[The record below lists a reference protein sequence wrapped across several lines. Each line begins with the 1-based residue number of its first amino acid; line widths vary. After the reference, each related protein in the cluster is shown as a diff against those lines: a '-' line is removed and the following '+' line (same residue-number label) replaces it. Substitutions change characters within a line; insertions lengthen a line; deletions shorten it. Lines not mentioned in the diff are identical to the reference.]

1 MMKRIL
7 KVLLVALMVVA
18 SIVRVD
24 AKTTISQR
32 VQNIINSM
40 SSTDKV
46 AQMIQVDTRWITPE
60 EVAEYKIGSI
70 LSGGGAAPSTGN
82 QLKNWA
88 DSANS
93 YQQAVI
99 NSGGIPL
106 LYGIDAVHGNNN
118 LYGAT
123 IYPHNI
129 GLAAANNQQ
138 LVENI
143 GNATTSEV
151 RAMGANWTFTPTL
164 GVPHNERWGR
174 TYETFG
180 DDVERVTSL
189 GNSYIKGIE
198 KDGSTLS
205 TAKHYLGEG
214 LTTNGTNQGNVELSE
229 RDYNDLINANMD
241 NKIVKEILTPYKKAI
256 DQGVQSIMVSYNSI
270 NGKKCHGN
278 KDVITSL
285 LKEKLGFEGIV
296 ISDYNGLDQI
306 ENQSS
311 YKDKAIACINAGVD
325 MLMVAEK
332 DGDTPRWKNLYNA
345 LVEAVNENKIIEERL
360 NDATARILTAKEN
373 IGLLDDSSKAY
384 ANTTEQALFGGQEHR
399 TLARQAVSE
408 SLVLLKNDI
417 VKDNQTIMQAL
428 QNMDNLIVAGS
439 AGDDIGKQCGGWT
452 ITWQGATGN
461 TTKGTTIFSGLKAA
475 MDKKGGTV
483 NYSANGVFTDSDKKV
498 DAAIVVVGENPYAE
512 SSGDRSA
519 GQLKLPASDISTIKQ
534 IENSHPDTPIILVLT
549 TGRPIAIADYVNDQH
564 IKGIVNAWLPGS
576 EGEGVADVLLG
587 DKDFVG
593 TNPITWTWYPQDIT
607 SKYTDTSKVLY
618 PVGYGLKKVEKTGNF
633 TTIDDPNVVDLGKT
647 NGKLEAED
655 FVDAHSS
662 IQLENNGTTVGY
674 LQDGRYMTYKIK
686 VPEKAAYKLT
696 VQVARQYEST
706 IDGAF
711 ELYLD
716 DELVLEKKNT
726 SVVSTGSWTTFTAQE
741 MKALVSLKAGVHELK
756 LVARDKDFNFDYY
769 IFEKAGDYIGP
780 VVPEEVTNVGTGAM
794 LQEGAVEVS
803 MSSSENSQSMA
814 WYKGEF
820 EISNKNA
827 TKDALDLRVA
837 DDSTQTTIIVN
848 DQKTYQS
855 VLGMGTSIEEATIHN
870 LLKMGDENRQAFLRR
885 LLDPVN
891 GMGMSLMRVTIG
903 ASDFTAQDFYTYYDG
918 TGKELDGKPD
928 WNNVTGKGFSIQKDQ
943 DYGVIKVLKEMM
955 TIAKE
960 LGVENNLKFF
970 ASSWTPPG
978 WMKTA
983 TSSSKS
989 YENNNLLLK
998 GGKLNDSYINDL
1010 AKYMVRFVEEYKKQG
1025 IPIYAM
1031 TLQNEP
1037 LLEINYPSCAMTG
1050 TQEAKLAKA
1059 IKSELAQSTI
1069 LNDQEKNIKL
1079 WAFDHNFDGAD
1090 KFMKDFFKEAGN
1102 DYNIDGIAFHPYG
1115 GNASTMGSFYD
1126 DYKDQLSMN
1135 LTERSVWGTSGAN
1148 DIITWLRNGSESYN
1162 SWVTMLDSNIAT
1174 HHWVGT
1180 PDPTL
1185 FVQDANNPQRYWA
1198 TPEVYIISQFTKYV
1212 KPGYVR
1218 IDTNNGSSSTVTNVA
1233 FKDPETGKIVM
1244 IVANRSGSD
1253 QKFKVMMNGTQFNAV
1268 LPAGNVATYVW
1279 DGSIAEVK
1287 GNEIP
1292 GVLKATDAI
1301 NYDKLKVKDDGSGF
1315 GDIQDGAWADY
1326 LIDVKEAGLYNVSIP
1341 HAIGPTSGPSVDSNI
1356 DNKQIIL
1363 KVNNEEVGHTV
1374 TKRFDTWSS
1383 GWGAW
1388 STTRNAQIQVKLNA
1402 GVQRLTLALPQGNMD
1417 VCTLTFTKAKDVLN
1431 VPGYIQALDYSYGEN
1446 IIAEN
1451 NENVGFFDDDDKL
1464 EYTVNVQKAGN
1475 CKMKLEYAKGEKD
1488 AEFDIYVD
1496 NVLTASSTLETTGS
1510 FSTYKTGTVAIDL
1523 PKGSHKIMFV
1533 PKNTGGFNLK
1543 SLSFGS
1549 YIKLENDLLKEGKL
1563 DGQKITVQLKD
1574 GKFNKQFNRDN
1585 WHIDLPQGVDFD
1597 LDRVSDTKATIT
1609 LKGQEVVDY
1618 DNNRTLKVEIDAKEV
1633 GDKDYLLS
1641 DQTVIEAV
1649 DDKEMLEDIGN
1660 LDFDSNT
1667 LVLKITGGK
1676 FNQNIKTSDLTLSE
1690 EIAQYV
1696 KVSEVKVNKD
1706 GTEVSVILERT
1717 NTNYDDLVGTIN
1729 VKPSGYSEGDIDLV
1743 ANIKLLKTD
1752 RLPESINVKDE
1763 AVKLNESDAYRKRG
1777 TLVNGAKGDY
1787 LDFFLNIEE
1796 EGNYVLT
1803 YKVKDNEAVENGLKL
1818 SGGLGLATDN
1828 LGSVS
1833 FGKYWGNAQGYA
1845 QMLNLKAGEQT
1856 LRFEVNNPGFELTD
1870 LQIKKLTD
1878 VIEVNDTKD
1887 GKTTISAD
1895 QVVDGSKEIGWA
1907 IEGSST
1913 KNIGFGSA
1921 GTYQDYYVDVKTAG
1935 LYDLKVNYSHDCASD
1950 TKAIA
1955 MRVDGNTTTQLGE
1968 VTLKNTGGWANY
1980 QDSDTIEIRLEAG
1993 KQFIRIYDDIDG
2005 FNYRHVQLTFKG
2017 KQDVTQPEITGK
2029 DAIVCVGDETDIKDL
2044 LELKATDD
2052 IDGDLSD
2059 KLTISG
2065 DYDCH
2070 QVGIYIITVT
2080 VSDQAGNEATKL
2092 FKIKVVE
2099 KAKLVVDAK
2108 EFIVGDE
2115 FDPLT
2120 GVKVYDVDGTNITE
2134 KLTVVSNNVNVN
2146 KAGTYQVTY
2155 RVVDALGN
2163 EVEFTR
2169 EVIVK
2174 KVKTD
2179 VEPSNPDV
2187 PSVSK
2192 PNDSSSDN
2200 QLSSSNG
2207 GQETIVGQVVKST
2220 KTGDNTQLVTMMS
2233 MLLLAGI
2240 GFIVLKR
2247 RKYNH

>member
-1 MMKRIL
+1 MKRIL
-7 KVLLVALMVVA
+7 KVLLVALMVIA
-18 SIVRVD
+18 STVRVD
-24 AKTTISQR
+24 AKSTISER

-46 AQMIQVDTRWITPE
+46 AQMIQADTRWITPE

-82 QLKNWA
+82 QLSNWA

-129 GLAAANNQQ
+129 GLAAANDQQ

-143 GNATTSEV
+143 GSATASEV

-189 GNSYIKGIE
+189 GNAYIKGIE

-229 RDYNDLINANMD
+229 SDYNDLINANMD

-278 KDVITSL
+278 KDVLTTL
-285 LKEKLGFEGIV
+285 LKEKLGFEGII

-345 LVEAVNENKIIEERL
+345 LVDAVNEDKISEERL
-360 NDATARILTAKEN
+360 NDAVARILTAKEN

-384 ANTTEQALFGGQEHR
+384 ANKDAQALFGGQEHR

-408 SLVLLKNDI
+408 SLVLLKNDT
-417 VKDNQTIMQAL
+417 VKDGQTMMQAL
-428 QNMDNLIVAGS
+428 ENMDNLMVAGS

-452 ITWQGATGN
+452 ITWQGSTGN

-475 MDKKGGTV
+475 MDKKGGTI
-483 NYSANGVFTDSDKKV
+483 NYSANGVYTDSTSKV
-498 DAAIVVVGENPYAE
+498 DAAIVVVGEDPYAE
-512 SSGDRSA
+512 SNGDRSA
-519 GQLKLPASDISTIKQ
+519 SQLKLPASDISTIKQ

-549 TGRPIAIADYVNDQH
+549 TGRPIAIADYVNDSH

-576 EGEGVADVLLG
+576 EGDGVADVLLG

-618 PVGYGLKKVEKTGNF
+618 PIGYGLKKAQKTGDF
-633 TTIDDPNVVDLGKT
+633 TSPDDPNVVDLEKT

-655 FVDAHSS
+655 FIDAHSS

-696 VQVARQYEST
+696 VQAARQYEAT

-726 SVVSTGSWTTFTAQE
+726 SIVSTGSWTTFTAQE
-741 MKALVSLKAGVHELK
+741 MKALVSLKSGVHELK

-769 IFEKAGDYIGP
+769 TFEKAGDYVGP

-803 MSSSENSQSMA
+803 MSSSENSQSMS

-837 DDSTQTTIIVN
+837 DDSKQTTIIVN

-870 LLKMGDENRQAFLRR
+870 LLKMTDENRQAFLRR

-891 GMGMSLMRVTIG
+891 GMGMSLIRVTIG
-903 ASDFTAQDFYTYYDG
+903 TSDFTAQDFYTYYDG

-943 DYGVIKVLKEMM
+943 DYGVIKVLNEMLA
-955 TIAKE
+955 IAKE

-989 YENNNLLLK
+989 YENNDLLLK
-998 GGKLNDSYINDL
+998 GGKLNDAYINDL
-1010 AKYMVRFVEEYKKQG
+1010 AKYMVRYVEEYKKQG

-1059 IKSELAQSTI
+1059 IKKELAQSTI
-1069 LNDQEKNIKL
+1069 LNDQEKDVKL

-1090 KFMKDFFKEAGN
+1090 KFMKDFFNEAGD

-1126 DYKDQLSMN
+1126 NYKDKLSMN

-1162 SWVTMLDSNIAT
+1162 SWVTMLDSNIGT

-1198 TPEVYIISQFTKYV
+1198 TPEVYIMSQFTKYV

-1244 IVANRSGSD
+1244 IVANRSDSD

-1268 LPAGNVATYVW
+1268 LPAGNVATYIW

-1292 GVLKATDAI
+1292 GVLKATDAV

-1315 GDIQDGAWADY
+1315 GNVQDGAWADY

-1341 HAIGPTSGPSVDSNI
+1341 HAIGPTSGPSVDSNT
-1356 DNKQIIL
+1356 DNKQIVL
-1363 KVNNEEVGHTV
+1363 KVDNQEVGRTV
-1374 TKRFDTWSS
+1374 TKRFDTWSKD
-1383 GWGAW
+1383 WNAW
-1388 STTRNAQIQVKLNA
+1388 STTRNVQVQVKLNA
-1402 GVQRLTLALPQGNMD
+1402 GVQRLTLSLPQGDMD
-1417 VCTLTFTKAKDVLN
+1417 IGALTFTKAKDVLN
-1431 VPGYIQALDYSYGEN
+1431 VPGYIHALDYSYGEN

-1451 NENVGFFDDDDKL
+1451 NENVGFFDDGDKL
-1464 EYTVNVQKAGN
+1464 EYTVNVQKTDN
-1475 CKMKLEYAKGEKD
+1475 YKMQLEYAKAEKD
-1488 AEFDIYVD
+1488 AEFDIYID
-1496 NVLTASSTLETTGS
+1496 DVLTTSSTLETTGS
-1510 FSTYKTGTVAIDL
+1510 FSSYKKGTVAIDL
-1523 PKGSHKIMFV
+1523 TKGSHKIMFV

-1549 YIKLENDLLKEGKL
+1549 YIQLENDLLKEGKL
-1563 DGQKITVQLKD
+1563 DGQKIIVHLND
-1574 GKFNKQFNRDN
+1574 GKFNEQLNKDN
-1585 WHIDLPQGVDFD
+1585 WHIDLPQGIDFD
-1597 LDRVSDTKATIT
+1597 LDRVSDTKVTIT

-1618 DNNRTLKVEIDAKEV
+1618 DSNRTLTVEINAKEV
-1633 GDKDYLLS
+1633 GDKDYSLS
-1641 DQTVIEAV
+1641 DQTIIEAV
-1649 DDKEMLEDIGN
+1649 NDEESLEGIGN

-1667 LVLKITGGK
+1667 FDLKITGGK
-1676 FNQNIKTSDLTLSE
+1676 FNQEIKASDLTLSE

-1696 KVSEVKVNKD
+1696 KVSKIEVSKD
-1706 GTEVSVILERT
+1706 GTTATVTLERT
-1717 NTNYDDLVGTIN
+1717 NTNYDDLAGTIT
-1729 VKPSGYSEGDIDLV
+1729 VKPSGYSDGDLDLV
-1743 ANIKLLKTD
+1743 SNIKLLKTD
-1752 RLPESINVKDE
+1752 RLPDSIDVKDE
-1763 AVKLNESDAYRKRG
+1763 AVKLSENDAYRKKG

-1787 LDFFLNIEE
+1787 LDFFLNVEE

-1803 YKVKDNEAVENGLKL
+1803 YKVKDDEAVTNGLKL

-1833 FGKYWGNAQGYA
+1833 FSKYWGNTQGYA
-1845 QMLNLKAGEQT
+1845 QMLNLKAGKQT
-1856 LRFEVNNPGFELTD
+1856 LRLEVNNPSFELTN

-1878 VIEVNDTKD
+1878 AVEVKD
-1887 GKTTISAD
+1887 VKNEVTTIKAD
-1895 QVVDGSKEIGWA
+1895 QVIDGSKEIGWA

-1935 LYDLKVNYSHDCASD
+1935 VYDLKINYSHNCGSD
-1950 TKAIA
+1950 TKAII
-1955 MRVDGNTTTQLGE
+1955 MKVDGNTTTQLGE
-1968 VTLKNTGGWANY
+1968 VTLKNTGGWSNY
-1980 QDSDTIEIRLEAG
+1980 QDSDTIEVKLDAG

-2005 FNYRHVQLTFKG
+2005 FNYRHVELTFKG
-2017 KQDVTQPEITGK
+2017 KQDVTAPEISGN
-2029 DAIVCVGDETDIKDL
+2029 DAIIYVDDDTDIKDL
-2044 LELKATDD
+2044 LALKAIDD
-2052 IDGDLSD
+2052 VDGDLSD

-2070 QVGIYIITVT
+2070 QAGTYTITVT
-2080 VSDQAGNEATKL
+2080 VSDEAGNEASKTL
-2092 FKIKVVE
+2092 TITVVE
-2099 KAKLVVDAK
+2099 KAKLAIDSK
-2108 EFIVGDE
+2108 EFNVGDK

-2120 GVKVYDVDGTNITE
+2120 GVKAYDVDGTDITD
-2134 KLTVVSNNVNVN
+2134 KLTVVSNDVDTS
-2146 KAGTYQVTY
+2146 KAGIYQIVY
-2155 RVVDALGN
+2155 KVIDALGN

-2174 KVKTD
+2174 KVKID
-2179 VEPSNPDV
+2179 IEPSKPGDTT
-2187 PSVSK
+2187 PSK
-2192 PNDSSSDN
+2192 PNDSSSNN
-2200 QLSSSNG
+2200 QPSSSNDG
-2207 GQETIVGQVVKST
+2207 KQTITGQVVKST
-2220 KTGDNTQLVTMMS
+2220 KTGDSTPIITMMT
-2233 MLLLAGI
+2233 MLLVAGLGI
-2240 GFIVLKR
+2240 MVLRK
-2247 RKYNH
+2247 RKYNR

>member
-1 MMKRIL
+1 MR
-7 KVLLVALMVVA
+7 MVDL
-18 SIVRVD
+18 I
-24 AKTTISQR
+24 
-32 VQNIINSM
+32 
-40 SSTDKV
+40 
-46 AQMIQVDTRWITPE
+46 
-60 EVAEYKIGSI
+60 EYKKNNGEFNHQQIRFIIDGYVEGSI
-70 LSGGGAAPSTGN
+70 PDYQMSALLMAICFQGLTLKETALLTKVMEESGDIIDLSKIEGVKVDKHSTGGVGDKTSLVLGPIVAACGGKMAKMSGRGLGHTGGTLDKLESIPGYQINISEEDFIN
-82 QLKNWA
+82 QVNE
-88 DSANS
+88 
-93 YQQAVI
+93 
-99 NSGGIPL
+99 
-106 LYGIDAVHGNNN
+106 
-118 LYGAT
+118 
-123 IYPHNI
+123 I
-129 GLAAANNQQ
+129 GLAIIGQSAS
-138 LVENI
+138 LVPADKKLYALRDVTGTVSCIPLIASSIMSKKLASGADTILLDVKYGNGAFMQTIEEAKELAQTMISIGKHCHKNTRATISSMSQPLGNAI
-143 GNATTSEV
+143 GNSLEVIEAIETLKGNGPEDLRELCLNEGSE
-151 RAMGANWTFTPTL
+151 ML
-164 GVPHNERWGR
+164 
-174 TYETFG
+174 
-180 DDVERVTSL
+180 
-189 GNSYIKGIE
+189 
-198 KDGSTLS
+198 
-205 TAKHYLGEG
+205 
-214 LTTNGTNQGNVELSE
+214 
-229 RDYNDLINANMD
+229 
-241 NKIVKEILTPYKKAI
+241 
-256 DQGVQSIMVSYNSI
+256 VQ
-270 NGKKCHGN
+270 
-278 KDVITSL
+278 
-285 LKEKLGFEGIV
+285 
-296 ISDYNGLDQI
+296 
-306 ENQSS
+306 
-311 YKDKAIACINAGVD
+311 A
-325 MLMVAEK
+325 
-332 DGDTPRWKNLYNA
+332 NLYPNKK
-345 LVEAVNENKIIEERL
+345 EA
-360 NDATARILTAKEN
+360 
-373 IGLLDDSSKAY
+373 Y
-384 ANTTEQALFGGQEHR
+384 
-399 TLARQAVSE
+399 
-408 SLVLLKNDI
+408 
-417 VKDNQTIMQAL
+417 QAL
-428 QNMDNLIVAGS
+428 QEVMDNGKALEKFKEMVKAQG
-439 AGDDIGKQCGGWT
+439 GDV
-452 ITWQGATGN
+452 
-461 TTKGTTIFSGLKAA
+461 S
-475 MDKKGGTV
+475 
-483 NYSANGVFTDSDKKV
+483 Y
-498 DAAIVVVGENPYAE
+498 
-512 SSGDRSA
+512 
-519 GQLKLPASDISTIKQ
+519 
-534 IENSHPDTPIILVLT
+534 IENTELFEKPSAIIEL
-549 TGRPIAIADYVNDQH
+549 
-564 IKGIVNAWLPGS
+564 
-576 EGEGVADVLLG
+576 
-587 DKDFVG
+587 
-593 TNPITWTWYPQDIT
+593 T
-607 SKYTDTSKVLY
+607 SK
-618 PVGYGLKKVEKTGNF
+618 KT
-633 TTIDDPNVVDLGKT
+633 
-647 NGKLEAED
+647 
-655 FVDAHSS
+655 
-662 IQLENNGTTVGY
+662 
-674 LQDGRYMTYKIK
+674 
-686 VPEKAAYKLT
+686 
-696 VQVARQYEST
+696 
-706 IDGAF
+706 
-711 ELYLD
+711 
-716 DELVLEKKNT
+716 
-726 SVVSTGSWTTFTAQE
+726 
-741 MKALVSLKAGVHELK
+741 
-756 LVARDKDFNFDYY
+756 
-769 IFEKAGDYIGP
+769 
-780 VVPEEVTNVGTGAM
+780 
-794 LQEGAVEVS
+794 
-803 MSSSENSQSMA
+803 
-814 WYKGEF
+814 
-820 EISNKNA
+820 
-827 TKDALDLRVA
+827 
-837 DDSTQTTIIVN
+837 
-848 DQKTYQS
+848 
-855 VLGMGTSIEEATIHN
+855 
-870 LLKMGDENRQAFLRR
+870 
-885 LLDPVN
+885 
-891 GMGMSLMRVTIG
+891 
-903 ASDFTAQDFYTYYDG
+903 
-918 TGKELDGKPD
+918 
-928 WNNVTGKGFSIQKDQ
+928 
-943 DYGVIKVLKEMM
+943 
-955 TIAKE
+955 
-960 LGVENNLKFF
+960 
-970 ASSWTPPG
+970 
-978 WMKTA
+978 
-983 TSSSKS
+983 
-989 YENNNLLLK
+989 
-998 GGKLNDSYINDL
+998 
-1010 AKYMVRFVEEYKKQG
+1010 
-1025 IPIYAM
+1025 
-1031 TLQNEP
+1031 
-1037 LLEINYPSCAMTG
+1037 
-1050 TQEAKLAKA
+1050 
-1059 IKSELAQSTI
+1059 
-1069 LNDQEKNIKL
+1069 
-1079 WAFDHNFDGAD
+1079 
-1090 KFMKDFFKEAGN
+1090 
-1102 DYNIDGIAFHPYG
+1102 
-1115 GNASTMGSFYD
+1115 
-1126 DYKDQLSMN
+1126 
-1135 LTERSVWGTSGAN
+1135 
-1148 DIITWLRNGSESYN
+1148 
-1162 SWVTMLDSNIAT
+1162 
-1174 HHWVGT
+1174 
-1180 PDPTL
+1180 
-1185 FVQDANNPQRYWA
+1185 
-1198 TPEVYIISQFTKYV
+1198 
-1212 KPGYVR
+1212 
-1218 IDTNNGSSSTVTNVA
+1218 
-1233 FKDPETGKIVM
+1233 
-1244 IVANRSGSD
+1244 
-1253 QKFKVMMNGTQFNAV
+1253 
-1268 LPAGNVATYVW
+1268 
-1279 DGSIAEVK
+1279 
-1287 GNEIP
+1287 
-1292 GVLKATDAI
+1292 
-1301 NYDKLKVKDDGSGF
+1301 
-1315 GDIQDGAWADY
+1315 
-1326 LIDVKEAGLYNVSIP
+1326 
-1341 HAIGPTSGPSVDSNI
+1341 
-1356 DNKQIIL
+1356 
-1363 KVNNEEVGHTV
+1363 
-1374 TKRFDTWSS
+1374 
-1383 GWGAW
+1383 
-1388 STTRNAQIQVKLNA
+1388 
-1402 GVQRLTLALPQGNMD
+1402 
-1417 VCTLTFTKAKDVLN
+1417 
-1431 VPGYIQALDYSYGEN
+1431 GYIQALDYSYGEN

-1475 CKMKLEYAKGEKD
+1475 YKMKLEYAKGEKD

-1549 YIKLENDLLKEGKL
+1549 YIKLENDLLKEEKL